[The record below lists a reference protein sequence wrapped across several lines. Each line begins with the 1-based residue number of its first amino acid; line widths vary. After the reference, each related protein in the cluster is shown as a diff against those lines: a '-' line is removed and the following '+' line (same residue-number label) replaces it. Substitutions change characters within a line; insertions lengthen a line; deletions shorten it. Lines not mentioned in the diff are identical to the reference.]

1 MAQTPNGF
9 SQARADYAV
18 LTPLGL
24 LKQDTYD
31 AFLKLFPD
39 LANLGYIM
47 TAEGLGALK
56 YTPTRQ
62 YKHYLDTEKPLPSF
76 QIAADVTGSA
86 GANVVVTLAAASHEA
101 AGTKSPVADGQ
112 IWEDDLTGKRYEVVT
127 TSKTTASAH
136 TATLNPVKSA
146 DATALTA
153 AGSFFKFIGYVNTR
167 EASVRNP
174 GIYRRW
180 LNSTQETAI
189 IRTDQTFTDLN
200 AFEHTIINDQTF
212 MMLSRSEEDERFV
225 ASQELQLMF
234 GVSSDNLKTA
244 NNQNS
249 ASLGLIPQIKAAGA
263 AYSAPTAGVINEDFF
278 RGIKRRVSATG
289 ISNEFHG
296 LLDTEATIKF
306 DDFMNSYNAN
316 GSIVYA
322 SFGGQKE
329 VAINR
334 NFGSYSIYGMTFH
347 RREYEYFNSARTH
360 GADVNTGINRNT
372 MLFIPQ
378 GSVAIEGEK
387 FKTFNVR
394 WQGEDA
400 GAPIIRLVTDGA
412 LFGKSDEMIGSV
424 GHVTYKGLQAFQ
436 LGAYSYITL

>member
-24 LKQDTYD
+24 LKKDTYD
-31 AFLKLFPD
+31 AFLRQFPD

-62 YKHYLDTEKPLPSF
+62 YKHYIDPEKPLPSF
-76 QIAADVTGSA
+76 QIAADASA
-86 GANVVVTLAAASHEA
+86 AAGVNVVVTLAAASHEA

-127 TSKTTASAH
+127 TNKTATGAH
-136 TATLNPVKSA
+136 TATLNPVKASE
-146 DATALTA
+146 ATAFTA
-153 AGSFFKFIGYVNTR
+153 AGSFLKFVGYVNTR

-174 GIYRRW
+174 GIYKSW
-180 LNSTQETAI
+180 KETSQETAI

-200 AFEHTIINDQTF
+200 AFEHTIIKDQTF
-212 MMLSRSEEDERFV
+212 MVLSRSDEDERYV
-225 ASQELQLMF
+225 ATQELQLMF
-234 GVSSDNLKTA
+234 GLSSDNLKTS

-249 ASLGLIPQIKAAGA
+249 ASLGLIPQIKAAGS

-289 ISNEFHG
+289 ITQEFHG

-306 DDFMNSYNAN
+306 DDFMSTYSA
-316 GSIVYA
+316 GGQIVYA

-334 NFGSYSIYGMTFH
+334 NFGSYGIYGLSFH

-360 GADVNTGINRNT
+360 GADMNTGINRNS

-378 GSVAIEGEK
+378 SSVKIGDEK
-387 FKTFNVR
+387 FKSFNIR
-394 WQGEDA
+394 WQGESE
-400 GAPIIRLVTDGA
+400 GAQIIRVVTDGA

-424 GHVTYKGLQAFQ
+424 GQVTYKGVQAFQ